1 MKNYIGILLV
11 LADMK
16 KLIDWTLDLERKP
29 DIKIEGLA
37 RDRLFRPRP
46 FTTVVT
52 GGRLNALA
60 LLNSMQ
66 NAH

>member
-1 MKNYIGILLV
+1 
-11 LADMK
+11 MK
-16 KLIDWTLDLERKP
+16 KLIDHTLGLVHKP
-29 DIKIEGLA
+29 NIQIPGLA
-37 RDRLFRPRP
+37 QDCLFKPRP
-46 FTTVVT
+46 FTNVVT

>member
-1 MKNYIGILLV
+1 
-11 LADMK
+11 MK
-16 KLIDWTLDLERKP
+16 KLIDWTLDLGPKP
-29 DIKIEGLA
+29 DIKIEGLP
-37 RDRLFRPRP
+37 RDCLFKPRP
-46 FTTVVT
+46 FTSVVT

>member
-1 MKNYIGILLV
+1 
-11 LADMK
+11 MK

-37 RDRLFRPRP
+37 RDRLFRPQP
-46 FTTVVT
+46 FTSVVT

>member
-1 MKNYIGILLV
+1 
-11 LADMK
+11 MK
-16 KLIDWTLDLERKP
+16 KLIDWTLDLGRKP
-29 DIKIEGLA
+29 DIIILGLA
-37 RDRLFRPRP
+37 QDCLFRPRP
-46 FTTVVT
+46 FTSVVT